1 MKKTAATFLLFLC
14 MCFSTCLGQNVTN
27 VQFRQ
32 ENNRVI
38 VTYYLDQKANVKVSY
53 STNRGRTFTAIKK
66 ATGDVGQYV
75 SPGYKVIVWDVLSEV
90 DEIRSNDVIFKVS
103 AESKEYNLFQKYGR
117 YCYELPH
124 HAMGFFVGNR
134 SGLSYKRY
142 FDSGMAIELDLTS
155 QIVVTEGING
165 GYNWPEGIGDDD
177 MARYVFSLEFD
188 FIPQKKVFGT
198 QKNFLFLGC
207 GVCIGY
213 GSVPDKYQFYPGQ
226 HYDYSKV
233 GKINL
238 FAQSSCKLGLNAVL
252 SYEKKFCS
260 PWLLHLDVM
269 AGMGFLH
276 GSEAEMYMLYFDYGL
291 SIGLRY
297 CSN

>member
-1 MKKTAATFLLFLC
+1 

-142 FDSGMAIELDLTS
+142 FDNEIAIELDLSS
-155 QIVVTEGING
+155 QIVVTEGVCNL
-165 GYNWPEGIGDDD
+165 YNWIYMGGEGD
-177 MARYVFSLEFD
+177 ARPVFSMEFN
-188 FIPQKKVFGT
+188 FETQKKVLGVR
-198 QKNFLFLGC
+198 KNFLFLGGGC
-207 GVCIGY
+207 SLGY
-213 GSVPDKYQFYPGQ
+213 GSVPDKSYAGN
-226 HYDYSKV
+226 
-233 GKINL
+233 GKTDV
-238 FAQSSCKLGLNAVL
+238 FAQSSCKMGLNALL
-252 SYEKKFCS
+252 SYERKFCS
-260 PWLLHLDVM
+260 PWLLHLDFMV
-269 AGMGFLH
+269 GMGFLH
-276 GSEAEMYMLYFDYGL
+276 GSEAEMFMLYFDYGL
-291 SIGLRY
+291 SIGLRH